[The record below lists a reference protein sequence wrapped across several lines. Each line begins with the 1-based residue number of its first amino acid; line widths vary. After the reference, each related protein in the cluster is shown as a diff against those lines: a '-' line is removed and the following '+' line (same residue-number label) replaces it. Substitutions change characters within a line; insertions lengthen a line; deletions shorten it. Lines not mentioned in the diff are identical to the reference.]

1 MACSRAPREFAQV
14 LEGARSGK
22 GWAFT
27 HLFGLVAD
35 PLVRYLRAQGA
46 EDADGLA
53 NDVLLKAFIQISRFD
68 GDESGFRA
76 WLFSIARF
84 RLIDARRAAERRP
97 QCVGGVDVTDAVGG
111 DAELEAISDLGRA
124 WVDEVLEKLVPEQR
138 DVMVLRFVSDLSIT
152 ETADVLGKSPDAV
165 KALQHRALGA
175 LRRQLQLSEE
185 DFAAL
190 AASH

>member
-1 MACSRAPREFAQV
+1 
-14 LEGARSGK
+14 
-22 GWAFT
+22 
-27 HLFGLVAD
+27 
-35 PLVRYLRAQGA
+35 
-46 EDADGLA
+46 
-53 NDVLLKAFIQISRFD
+53 
-68 GDESGFRA
+68 
-76 WLFSIARF
+76 
-84 RLIDARRAAERRP
+84 
-97 QCVGGVDVTDAVGG
+97 VGG

-152 ETADVLGKSPDAV
+152 ETADVLGKSPGAV

>member
-1 MACSRAPREFAQV
+1 MAGWRAPREFAHV
-14 LEGARSGK
+14 LEAARAGK

-27 HLFGLVAD
+27 QLFGLVAD

-53 NDVLLKAFIQISRFD
+53 NEVLLKAFIQIARFE

-76 WLFSIARF
+76 WVFSIARF
-84 RLIDARRAAERRP
+84 RLIDARRATSRRP
-97 QCVGGVDVTDAVGG
+97 QCVGGVDMTGAVGG
-111 DAELEAISDLGRA
+111 DTELEAISDLGRA

-138 DVMVLRFVSDLSIT
+138 DVMTLRFVSDLTIN
-152 ETADVLGKSPDAV
+152 ETAEVLGKSRGAV